1 MRRSVL
7 LLVNRSKPAVVGA
20 LGEVRSLIQQHG
32 TLAAELEI
40 GGGALSESHGA
51 DLIMVLGG
59 DGTLLAQARRCVDL
73 RLPLIGINL
82 GKLGFLAE
90 FDLDALRKHA
100 PTLLGGKDL
109 HLYERMLLRI
119 EVYPAG
125 APSPSFR
132 GIAMNDCVI
141 TAGPPYRMIEI
152 GLRIGADEGPTLRG
166 DGVILATPSGSTA
179 YSVSAGGP
187 IVAPEV
193 ESISITPIAAHSL
206 AFRPVVVGVEQDVEL
221 TIRRANT
228 GRGQGLSAVQRVQ
241 TPQTG
246 AGDGLGPE
254 GTTLVLD
261 GQVLWP
267 LTGGERVVIGKDR
280 RRIRLVHNPESSYW
294 RTLVRKMHWAQT
306 PGA

>member
-1 MRRSVL
+1 MPRSVL
-7 LLVNRSKPAVVGA
+7 LLVNRAKPAVVAA
-20 LGEVRSLIQQHG
+20 LAEIRALLEAHG
-32 TLAAELEI
+32 RIAAELEM
-40 GGGALSESHGA
+40 GGGALTDARGA

-59 DGTLLAQARRCVDL
+59 DGSLLAQARRCVDL
-73 RLPLIGINL
+73 DLPLIGVNL

-90 FDLDALRKHA
+90 FDLDALRRQA
-100 PTLLGGKDL
+100 PDLLGPHAL
-109 HLYERMLLRI
+109 QLQNRMLLRI
-119 EVYPAG
+119 EVFPAG
-125 APSPSFR
+125 ASTPSFR

-141 TAGPPYRMIEI
+141 TAGPPYRMIELA
-152 GLRIGADEGPTLRG
+152 LRIGEHDGPTLRG

-206 AFRPVVVGVEQDVEL
+206 AFRPIVVGTAHDVQL
-221 TIRRANT
+221 FVKRANS
-228 GRGQGLSAVQRVQ
+228 GRGQGMAAVPRVGG
-241 TPQTG
+241 PQYA
-246 AGDGLGPE
+246 AGDGLGPD

-267 LTGGERVVIGKDR
+267 IADGDRVVIGRDAR
-280 RRIRLVHNPESSYW
+280 RVRLVRNPEGNYW
-294 RTLVRKMHWAQT
+294 RTLIRKMHWALT